1 MFWGKVYTGGDQTFP
16 LSQCQLANCFLAP
29 SGHVLSNGTH
39 HGPHST
45 ISWLLTAWGWRL
57 GSLQTWGG
65 GGAATEDPFFSV
77 GYSEDLRP
85 VAW

>member
-16 LSQCQLANCFLAP
+16 LSVSAGKLFPSTIWVHPEQWHPSRSTFHHQLAPYCLGMAVGITSD
-29 SGHVLSNGTH
+29 SG
-39 HGPHST
+39 
-45 ISWLLTAWGWRL
+45 W
-57 GSLQTWGG
+57 

-77 GYSEDLRP
+77 GYSEDLWP